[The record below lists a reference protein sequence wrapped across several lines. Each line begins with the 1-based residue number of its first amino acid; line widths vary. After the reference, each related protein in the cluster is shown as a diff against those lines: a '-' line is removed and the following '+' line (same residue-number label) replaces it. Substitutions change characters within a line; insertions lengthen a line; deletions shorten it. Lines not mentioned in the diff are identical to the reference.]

1 MKFSNGS
8 FLRLGETLE
17 TMKNRDL
24 RKYTSQAHDR
34 FSAKEIA
41 MEVSTRKLNL
51 TWDTMLA
58 EGTYQELWD
67 MYRGDGEP
75 GLADAMGMSEREFA
89 SAFRIAGEDIKA
101 MIKNHIGSQRGVEE
115 ARSSASDQAAKAG
128 AYNGGKSLAGKG
140 DGKADLAHK
149 LKGDALQKHRD
160 ASVAKMDAEDE
171 AAKKAQRDR
180 FAKMEDSHTNE
191 ADAYFSASSSPETI
205 LAKYPKEWE
214 QLKQGADIMDFD
226 EIYYELFSYFSDNGD
241 MPYGTQKA
249 RDGDPYQWIND
260 ELDNLGLLEV
270 ANVVHKVPHV
280 RVDAKQHSLNE
291 LDLLAKNVDYINGP
305 DGEYYKV
312 SYRNTGTVTGGGHR
326 QNDKANFV
334 GVEKASD
341 KEVKAL
347 DLDARIDYNNTSGN
361 KSQIHVGHDI
371 QGGTPFSDED
381 ISVYKMD
388 TKEYEEGVPTGVK
401 TQLLRYITKKEDS
414 RNNANRIEERVKW
427 LANRKKS

>member
-128 AYNGGKSLAGKG
+128 AYNGGKSLAGNG
-140 DGKADLAHK
+140 DGNADLAHK

-180 FAKMEDSHTNE
+180 LNTEGDE
-191 ADAYFSASSSPETI
+191 ALTLSFLSASLKNKMKPVKRNPVASHAQSSGSGTHQDQHNKNKPDR
-205 LAKYPKEWE
+205 
-214 QLKQGADIMDFD
+214 KQKHKKPIQADESI
-226 EIYYELFSYFSDNGD
+226 
-241 MPYGTQKA
+241 
-249 RDGDPYQWIND
+249 
-260 ELDNLGLLEV
+260 
-270 ANVVHKVPHV
+270 
-280 RVDAKQHSLNE
+280 
-291 LDLLAKNVDYINGP
+291 
-305 DGEYYKV
+305 
-312 SYRNTGTVTGGGHR
+312 
-326 QNDKANFV
+326 
-334 GVEKASD
+334 
-341 KEVKAL
+341 
-347 DLDARIDYNNTSGN
+347 
-361 KSQIHVGHDI
+361 KSQLWAALN
-371 QGGTPFSDED
+371 S
-381 ISVYKMD
+381 K
-388 TKEYEEGVPTGVK
+388 
-401 TQLLRYITKKEDS
+401 
-414 RNNANRIEERVKW
+414 
-427 LANRKKS
+427 

>member
-128 AYNGGKSLAGKG
+128 AYNGGKSLAGKQH
-140 DGKADLAHK
+140 GKADLAHK